1 MGMMDKLKE
10 MFGGQS
16 EKATQMADTA
26 KQRAGDAGQQAAE
39 HMPGPAADAMRN
51 MSGKAAQGS
60 GEQVEQVEQV
70 EQAKSDM
77 TEEGGHE
84 WEK

>member
-1 MGMMDKLKE
+1 MMDRIKE
-10 MFGGQS
+10 MLGGHS
-16 EKATQMADTA
+16 DKAAQVEEAA
-26 KQRAGDAGQQAAE
+26 RQRAADAGQQAAD

-51 MSGKAAQGS
+51 MSSKAAPGN
-60 GEQVEQVEQV
+60 EDQV

-84 WEK
+84 WER